1 MAIARLIQKNER
13 LQRRKLRIRK
23 SVIGTIERPRLCVF
37 RSLKH
42 IYAQIIDDSTGRTLA
57 SASSLDQKISGGN
70 VEAAKAVGK
79 AVAERAKE
87 KSISKVCFDRN
98 GRLYH
103 GRIKA
108 LADAA
113 REAGLEF

>member
-1 MAIARLIQKNER
+1 MPSVDNKVER
-13 LQRRKLRIRK
+13 LKRRKKHVRL
-23 SVIGTIERPRLCVF
+23 SVKGTAERPRLMVH

-42 IYAQIIDDSTGRTLA
+42 IYAQIIDDNSGKTLCA
-57 SASSLDQKISGGN
+57 VSSVTMKVSGGN

-79 AVAERAKE
+79 SLAGKAKE
-87 KSISKVCFDRN
+87 ASVEKVCFDRN

-113 REAGLEF
+113 REGGLEF